1 MSAMA
6 KKPARGGRRPG
17 AGRPR
22 EVGEP
27 FRLTIDY
34 ERADIEALRK
44 VAESRGA
51 SVSSLIR
58 SMVASAAKRA
68 RRRG

>member
-1 MSAMA
+1 MA
-6 KKPARGGRRPG
+6 KKPTWGGRRPG

-22 EVGEP
+22 EIAEP
-27 FRLTIDY
+27 LRLTIDY

-44 VAESRGA
+44 LAEARGA

-58 SMVASAAKRA
+58 NMVASAAKRA